1 MRFICLEAQFRR
13 KMVYKPRWACANYG
27 MLSSRKWSVERHI
40 TNLHSGKGVLVS
52 YIDYIVGRK
61 NGYYTANPI
70 PNFVNKP
77 KAELVVSPPKL
88 TDVFKEE
95 ICRETARQAYRKAY
109 MS

>member
-1 MRFICLEAQFRR
+1 
-13 KMVYKPRWACANYG
+13 

-52 YIDYIVGRK
+52 YIDYVVGRK

-70 PNFVNKP
+70 PNFINKP
-77 KAELVVSPPKL
+77 KTELVVSPPKYA
-88 TDVFKEE
+88 DVWKEE
-95 ICRETARQAYRKAY
+95 ICRESARQAFRKSH

>member
-1 MRFICLEAQFRR
+1 M
-13 KMVYKPRWACANYG
+13 
-27 MLSSRKWSVERHI
+27 
-40 TNLHSGKGVLVS
+40 VS

>member
-1 MRFICLEAQFRR
+1 
-13 KMVYKPRWACANYG
+13 MVYKPRWACANCG
-27 MLSSRKWSVERHI
+27 MLSSRKGSVERHI

-52 YIDYIVGRK
+52 YIDYVVGRK

-88 TDVFKEE
+88 ADVFKED
-95 ICRETARQAYRKAY
+95 

>member
-1 MRFICLEAQFRR
+1 
-13 KMVYKPRWACANYG
+13 MVYKPRWACVNCG

-52 YIDYIVGRK
+52 YIDYVVGRK

-70 PNFVNKP
+70 PNFIKP
-77 KAELVVSPPKL
+77 KTELVVSPPKL
-88 TDVFKEE
+88 ADVFKEE
-95 ICRETARQAYRKAY
+95 ICRETARQAFRKAH